1 MQQLCEQLYLP
12 AFSFS
17 AKCSEFLLSLYSFQC
32 PRMESLCLCLQAQS
46 WPGSGTKEEFKESRL
61 VAQ

>member
-17 AKCSEFLLSLYSFQC
+17 AKSSEFLLSLYSFQC
-32 PRMESLCLCLQAQS
+32 PRMESLGLCLQA
-46 WPGSGTKEEFKESRL
+46 PRTKEEFKESRL